1 MDSIYLVNLNNN
13 RGGETRPVKG
23 VNKMNKYIVHFRN
36 TGFQIVTAE
45 SEQDAMNQ
53 ISLEADIES
62 CWEYDTGLGQK
73 IIDKNKMKK
82 CHKQKK

>member
-1 MDSIYLVNLNNN
+1 
-13 RGGETRPVKG
+13 
-23 VNKMNKYIVHFRN
+23 MNKYIVHFRN

-62 CWEYDTGLGQK
+62 CWEYDTGLEQK

-82 CHKQKK
+82 CHKQKKEFNNES